1 MGADADMDYSR
12 EVEHPQ
18 ADRLIVRGDQ
28 PFNAEPTAAQLVEFE
43 FTPEELIYCRNH
55 STFLCL
61 VLTEETVH

>member
-43 FTPEELIYCRNH
+43 FTSEELIYCRNH
-55 STFLCL
+55 STFVCL
-61 VLTEETVH
+61 TLT

>member
-61 VLTEETVH
+61 ALTEETVH